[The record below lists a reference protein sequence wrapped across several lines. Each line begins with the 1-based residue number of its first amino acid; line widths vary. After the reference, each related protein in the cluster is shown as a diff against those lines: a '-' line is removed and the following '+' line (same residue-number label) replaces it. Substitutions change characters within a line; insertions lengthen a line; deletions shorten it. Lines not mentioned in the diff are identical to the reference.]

1 MGYRIMEKIK
11 IMLVDDEK
19 LIREGLKIILSTYA
33 DLDVLSECSNGRE
46 AFEFCKASKVDV
58 VLMDVR
64 MPDCDGVLG
73 TKLIKDICPDTKI
86 LMLTTFNDSEY
97 IEQALSAGASGYLL
111 KNSSYDLICAAIKAV
126 HEGNVVVHPNILGQL
141 MVKGQRTNSKLQE
154 VKENTGLT
162 DKEIN
167 IIEEIARGLSN
178 KEIGDKLF
186 LTEGTVK
193 NNITTILSKLS
204 LRDRTQIAIF
214 AFKNNIVH

>member
-1 MGYRIMEKIK
+1 M
-11 IMLVDDEK
+11 MLVDDEK

-33 DLDVLSECSNGRE
+33 DLDILSECSNGRE
-46 AFEFCKASKVDV
+46 AFEFCKTNKVDV

-64 MPDCDGVLG
+64 MADCDGVLG

-86 LMLTTFNDSEY
+86 LMLTTFNDGEY
-97 IEQALSAGASGYLL
+97 IEKALSAGASGYLL
-111 KNSSYDLICAAIKAV
+111 KNSSCDLIYAGIKAV

-141 MVKGQRTNSKLQE
+141 MVKEQKPKPNSKLQE
-154 VKENTGLT
+154 VKEKTGLT
-162 DKEIN
+162 EKDIN